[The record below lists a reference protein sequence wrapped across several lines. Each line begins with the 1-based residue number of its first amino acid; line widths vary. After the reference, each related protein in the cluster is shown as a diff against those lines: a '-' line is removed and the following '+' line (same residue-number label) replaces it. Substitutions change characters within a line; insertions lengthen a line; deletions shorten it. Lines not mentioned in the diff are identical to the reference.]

1 MPSKDSYLLR
11 TQSQIL
17 NFRIKYADFIKQY
30 YERYYEWFT
39 KNFPLMEWKPL
50 VLSNDSQA
58 EAVIGIICLLYIDK
72 RISISV
78 KLDKFGTILF
88 QRQPVD
94 EEEWKQYMKENG
106 WHGKGLDRD

>member
-1 MPSKDSYLLR
+1 MQSKDSYLLR

-17 NFRIKYADFIKQY
+17 NFRTKYADFIKQY

-39 KNFPLMEWKPL
+39 KSFPLMEWKPL